1 MMIDKNNII
10 GHEIIYNE
18 LITLYKNNSLPNK
31 LLLTGIKG
39 IGKSLLVNKFL
50 NHILIESNDNIDINK
65 LINNNTHPNIYRIIK
80 KNDKKNIDIDQI
92 REMIQFQNRS
102 SFNSKERFVLIENIE
117 NLNVSSSN
125 ALLKSIEEPN
135 NNLFFLLTKSS
146 GYNIPNTLKSRCL
159 EFKLSLTL
167 EEVEL
172 IVNKYFQEEIYT
184 MLSKDYINQYNS
196 PAFLIELILYLI
208 EKEKNIS
215 TFVIEEFLIEIIKNR
230 LYISNDFIK
239 ENLNLFIELFFYKN
253 INKTK
258 RISYK
263 IKNYFYFKLSK
274 IKRYNLDLESF
285 FIEFEDKLLSE

>member
-1 MMIDKNNII
+1 
-10 GHEIIYNE
+10 
-18 LITLYKNNSLPNK
+18 
-31 LLLTGIKG
+31 
-39 IGKSLLVNKFL
+39 
-50 NHILIESNDNIDINK
+50 
-65 LINNNTHPNIYRIIK
+65 
-80 KNDKKNIDIDQI
+80 
-92 REMIQFQNRS
+92 MIQFQNRS
-102 SFNSKERFVLIENIE
+102 SFNSKERFVVIENIE
-117 NLNVSSSN
+117 NLNISSSN

-167 EEVEL
+167 EEVKL

-184 MLSKDYINQYNS
+184 TLSKDYINQYNS
-196 PAFLIELILYLI
+196 PAFLIELILYFK

>member
-1 MMIDKNNII
+1 M
-10 GHEIIYNE
+10 
-18 LITLYKNNSLPNK
+18 
-31 LLLTGIKG
+31 
-39 IGKSLLVNKFL
+39 
-50 NHILIESNDNIDINK
+50 
-65 LINNNTHPNIYRIIK
+65 K
-80 KNDKKNIDIDQI
+80 K
-92 REMIQFQNRS
+92 
-102 SFNSKERFVLIENIE
+102 
-117 NLNVSSSN
+117 
-125 ALLKSIEEPN
+125 
-135 NNLFFLLTKSS
+135 
-146 GYNIPNTLKSRCL
+146 
-159 EFKLSLTL
+159 FKLSLTL

-196 PAFLIELILYLI
+196 PAFLIELILYFK